1 MTERGNEFPG
11 FAPERD
17 QSGASSQ
24 SHLSRAATALFV
36 VGLAVVA
43 VNSALY
49 FFGVETLSHP
59 AVSLAGLTLLVPRY
73 LDER

>member
-1 MTERGNEFPG
+1 MTERGNEFSG
-11 FAPERD
+11 FAPEQDHSTERW
-17 QSGASSQ
+17 
-24 SHLSRAATALFV
+24 SRAATALFV

-49 FFGVETLSHP
+49 FFGVEALSHP
-59 AVSLAGLTLLVPRY
+59 AVSLAGLVLLVPRY